1 MAVSLP
7 YRFDTSPV
15 IKLILRGVLGLLL
28 VVIAG
33 MLYSLLVTHDRVAA
47 VQLLLVAMIIV
58 YFGRLF
64 LRNLETSRGTID
76 RDQVLVD
83 PVRLYG
89 IRLHGPAGQFPLRGF
104 QAVRVQ
110 RMLPPEFAQGRSHE
124 RVVLLGTEG
133 TPDILLARTSD
144 DAGRA
149 LGRELAT
156 VLGLKYEE
164 EGRPY

>member
-28 VVIAG
+28 VVIGG

-47 VQLLLVAMIIV
+47 VQLLLVTVIIL

-64 LRNLETSRGTID
+64 LRSLETSRGTID

-83 PVRLYG
+83 PFRLHG
-89 IRLHGPAGQFPLRGF
+89 VRLHGPAGRFPLGRF
-104 QAVRVQ
+104 QAVRVE

-133 TPDILLARTSD
+133 TPDILIARTSD
-144 DAGRA
+144 DAGRV

>member
-33 MLYSLLVTHDRVAA
+33 TLYSLLVSHDRVAA
-47 VQLLLVAMIIV
+47 VQLLLATVIIL

-76 RDQVLVD
+76 RDQVVVEPLT
-83 PVRLYG
+83 LYG
-89 IRLHGPAGQFPLRGF
+89 VRLHGPAGRFPTRQFH
-104 QAVRVQ
+104 AVTVQ

-124 RVVLLGTEG
+124 RVMLLGTEG
-133 TPDILLARTSD
+133 TPDILIARTSD
-144 DAGRA
+144 EAGRI
-149 LGRELAT
+149 LGRELAAA
-156 VLGLKYEE
+156 LGLKYEE
-164 EGRPY
+164 ERKPY

>member
-47 VQLLLVAMIIV
+47 VQLLLVTVIILC
-58 YFGRLF
+58 FGRLF

-89 IRLHGPAGQFPLRGF
+89 VRLHGSAGRFPLGRF
-104 QAVRVQ
+104 QAVRVE

-144 DAGRA
+144 DAGRV

-164 EGRPY
+164 ERRPY

>member
-33 MLYSLLVTHDRVAA
+33 MLYSLLVTHDQVAA
-47 VQLLLVAMIIV
+47 VQLLLVTVIIL

-64 LRNLETSRGTID
+64 LGNLETSRGTID

-83 PVRLYG
+83 PIRLYG
-89 IRLHGPAGQFPLRGF
+89 VRLHGPAGRFPLGRF
-104 QAVRVQ
+104 QAVRVE

-133 TPDILLARTSD
+133 TPDILIARTSD
-144 DAGRA
+144 DTGRV

-164 EGRPY
+164 ERRPY